1 MRNSWST
8 STTTRSSKDHDRRT
22 IIDRRGFIAGA
33 ALATLAIAGC
43 SSSKKDAGSGTA
55 SIAPDTS
62 AELVLAYWDKN
73 QTRTVKE
80 NIKSFNKKY
89 PNVKVTTNLA
99 GYEDYWKK
107 LRTQAQGNELPDVFW
122 MNGPNIQLYAGNGM
136 LAPIDK
142 VTDAGVKWS
151 DYPEALVKLYTYDD
165 KHYGV
170 PKDFDTIGVFYNKK
184 IFKDAGVELPTADWT
199 WDDFHDKAKKISDW
213 GKSKGIYGCAT
224 TINGDGQG
232 TYYNTIF
239 QAGGFVIKD
248 DKSGFDDPKSIE
260 GLQCWADWVK
270 DGSVASPKVITDTKP
285 SQMFKSGKSAM
296 YWSGDWTASE
306 LAEEFK
312 GHENDYDVVV
322 LPKKDRKA
330 TVIHGLG
337 WVVSA
342 RSANQAAALAFV
354 AHMGSKQAQETEAR
368 NGTAIPAF
376 HGTQDPWVKAFPQ
389 WNCRMFVDAA
399 TAYAVTY
406 PVSRNTSVWADK
418 EADYVNPA
426 FSGEMPVP
434 ETARKLATFM
444 NDALA
449 KEKG

>member
-1 MRNSWST
+1 MRT
-8 STTTRSSKDHDRRT
+8 E
-22 IIDRRGFIAGA
+22 G
-33 ALATLAIAGC
+33 
-43 SSSKKDAGSGTA
+43 
-55 SIAPDTS
+55 
-62 AELVLAYWDKN
+62 
-73 QTRTVKE
+73 
-80 NIKSFNKKY
+80 
-89 PNVKVTTNLA
+89 
-99 GYEDYWKK
+99 YWKK

-151 DYPEALVKLYTYDD
+151 DYPEALVKLYTYDG

-312 GHENDYDVVV
+312 GHENDYDVIV
-322 LPKKDRKA
+322 LPKKRQEGHCHSRPGMGGFSQVGQPSRR
-330 TVIHGLG
+330 TGPRRPHGL
-337 WVVSA
+337 
-342 RSANQAAALAFV
+342 QAGTGDGSSERYRHPGFPRDPGSLAQGV
-354 AHMGSKQAQETEAR
+354 
-368 NGTAIPAF
+368 PAVEL
-376 HGTQDPWVKAFPQ
+376 QDV
-389 WNCRMFVDAA
+389 R
-399 TAYAVTY
+399 
-406 PVSRNTSVWADK
+406 
-418 EADYVNPA
+418 
-426 FSGEMPVP
+426 
-434 ETARKLATFM
+434 
-444 NDALA
+444 
-449 KEKG
+449 